1 MAVTTEG
8 EPRRAL
14 PVLSLSAYV
23 TFATRSHGRAVA
35 MLVLVSFLAF
45 LPGFF
50 QIPPIDRDE
59 ARFAQATKQM
69 IESGDYVDIRFQ
81 DENRYKKPVGI
92 YWLQAAVVKTA
103 EILGLPGART
113 TIALYRIPSLL
124 GAVGAVLLTY
134 WTALAFV
141 SRRAAVLAGLVLAT
155 SILLGVEARLAK
167 TDAMLLLTVVAAMG
181 ALGRVYLA
189 SLGAHI
195 EMAHRWIWPVIF
207 WTAIAGGILLKGPLI
222 LMFVALTAVSLS
234 ILDRS
239 ARWLTG
245 LQPIAGLLWVLV
257 LVLPWF
263 IAIVVKSGDSFF
275 AQSIGQDLFA
285 KVGAGQ
291 ESHGAPPGLYF
302 VLFWVTFWPG
312 SMLAGLAAPAIWKV
326 WREPGAKF
334 LLAWIVPSWI
344 VFEIVL
350 TKLPHYVLPLYP
362 PIAILAAGIL
372 DHHALSRRRW
382 LEGGTVWW
390 FLIAT
395 ILALGMIAIHI
406 VLGEELGLL
415 AWPFAAGAIIFG
427 LFAWQLFRVDGA
439 ERSLLRAVLASIC
452 IAFAAY
458 GATFSDLPVLFPAVE
473 LADDVRQASCE
484 NPMVA
489 TAGYHEPS
497 LVFLV
502 GTDIVHTTGPGAAEF
517 LSAGGCR
524 FAFVESHQERSFAQR
539 AEALGLRYASGPR
552 VEGINISGGRR
563 VSIAVF
569 RAESPQ

>member
-1 MAVTTEG
+1 MAITTEG
-8 EPRRAL
+8 EPRQAV
-14 PVLSLSAYV
+14 PALSLSAYV
-23 TFATRSHGRAVA
+23 SFATRSHGRAIA

-103 EILGLPGART
+103 EVLGLPDART
-113 TIALYRIPSLL
+113 TIWLYRIPSLM
-124 GAVGAVLLTY
+124 GAIGAVLLTY

-189 SLGAHI
+189 SLGGGI
-195 EMAHRWIWPVIF
+195 EAAHRWTWPAIF
-207 WTAIAGGILLKGPLI
+207 WTAIAGGLLLKGPLI
-222 LMFVALTAVSLS
+222 LMFVVLSAATVS
-234 ILDRS
+234 IIDRS
-239 ARWLTG
+239 ARWLAG
-245 LQPIAGLLWVLV
+245 LKPIAGVAWVLL

-263 IAIVVKSGDSFF
+263 IAIVAKSGDSFF

-302 VLFWVTFWPG
+302 ILFWVTFWPG
-312 SMLAGLAAPAIWKV
+312 SMLAGLAVPAVWKAR
-326 WREPGAKF
+326 REPGAKF

-344 VFEIVL
+344 VFELVL

-382 LEGGTVWW
+382 LEAGTVWW
-390 FLIAT
+390 FIIAS
-395 ILALGMIAIHI
+395 ILALGMIAVHI

-415 AWPFAAGAIIFG
+415 TWPFAAGAIIFG
-427 LFAWQLFRVDGA
+427 LFAWQLFNVDGA
-439 ERSLLRAVLASIC
+439 ERSLLRAGLASVC
-452 IAFAAY
+452 VAFAAY

-473 LADDVRQASCE
+473 LADDVRQADCE
-484 NPMVA
+484 SPMVA

-502 GTDIVHTTGPGAAEF
+502 GTDLRHTDGAGAADF

-524 FAFVESHQERSFAQR
+524 FAFVEKGEERSFVQR
-539 AEALGLRYASGPR
+539 AEALGVRYALGPR
-552 VEGINISGGRR
+552 VDGINISGGRR
-563 VSIAVF
+563 ISIAIF
-569 RAESPQ
+569 RAAGPQ

>member
-1 MAVTTEG
+1 
-8 EPRRAL
+8 
-14 PVLSLSAYV
+14 
-23 TFATRSHGRAVA
+23 
-35 MLVLVSFLAF
+35 
-45 LPGFF
+45 
-50 QIPPIDRDE
+50 
-59 ARFAQATKQM
+59 
-69 IESGDYVDIRFQ
+69 
-81 DENRYKKPVGI
+81 
-92 YWLQAAVVKTA
+92 
-103 EILGLPGART
+103 
-113 TIALYRIPSLL
+113 
-124 GAVGAVLLTY
+124 LTY

-167 TDAMLLLTVVAAMG
+167 TDAMLLLTVVASMG

-195 EMAHRWIWPVIF
+195 EMAHRWIWPAIF
-207 WTAIAGGILLKGPLI
+207 WTATAGGILLKGPLI
-222 LMFVALTAVSLS
+222 LMFVGLTAVTLS
-234 ILDRS
+234 VLDRS
-239 ARWLTG
+239 ARWLAG

-263 IAIVVKSGDSFF
+263 IAIVAKSGDSFF

-302 VLFWVTFWPG
+302 ILFWVTFWPG

-372 DHHALSRRRW
+372 DHHALSRSRW

-395 ILALGMIAIHI
+395 ILALGMIAVHI

-439 ERSLLRAVLASIC
+439 ERSLLRAMLASIC

-473 LADDVRQASCE
+473 LADDVRQANCE

-517 LSAGGCR
+517 LNAGGCR